1 MAFGFEPRYKKDE
14 IKLREQEK
22 HDADDIANSGR
33 LTVLDWC
40 RCANCIIMSTVKEC
54 VCCWESNLISEI
66 RRENSCI
73 ILHDSFESIIL
84 NLDSLNMLRHTL
96 ILQCRMAEDK
106 KKYSNVSNR
115 LWRHLAYRNFICWIN
130 SWTSIGRHNR
140 IVIPACVVR
149 EVRERFPEE
158 NGIYT
163 GFKEFDDIN

>member
-1 MAFGFEPRYKKDE
+1 MAFGFEPRYKKGE
-14 IKLREQEK
+14 IRLREQEE
-22 HDADDIANSGR
+22 HEENIANESR

-40 RCANCIIMSTVKEC
+40 RCTNCIVMPTVREC
-54 VCCWESNLISEI
+54 VCCRESDVISEV
-66 RRENSCI
+66 RSENACI
-73 ILHDSFESIIL
+73 ILHDSFEGVIL

-96 ILQCRMAEDK
+96 ILQCKMIEDK

-130 SWTSIGRHNR
+130 SWIAIGRHNR
-140 IVIPACVVR
+140 VVIPACVVR

-163 GFKEFDDIN
+163 GFKEFEEIN